1 MGYCE
6 GDDKWCPL
14 QESNLQ
20 LALRRGSLYPFNYG
34 GLCICFYIIGASRK
48 LVNISISS
56 PGCLTIS
63 LPPMAPPAKLVNGF
77 LCSGPFRMNMR
88 IPSIAYLT
96 KKKHASLHPWE
107 YAEREISMG
116 RCSNRTSFS
125 IERSRCRPKKEKDF
139 SPS

>member
-1 MGYCE
+1 
-6 GDDKWCPL
+6 
-14 QESNLQ
+14 
-20 LALRRGSLYPFNYG
+20 
-34 GLCICFYIIGASRK
+34 
-48 LVNISISS
+48 
-56 PGCLTIS
+56 
-63 LPPMAPPAKLVNGF
+63 MAPPAKLVNGF

-107 YAEREISMG
+107 YASMG

-125 IERSRCRPKKEKDF
+125 IECSRCQPKKEKDF

>member
-1 MGYCE
+1 MHLFLYY
-6 GDDKWCPL
+6 
-14 QESNLQ
+14 
-20 LALRRGSLYPFNYG
+20 RGFPKTCQYFH
-34 GLCICFYIIGASRK
+34 FVSR
-48 LVNISISS
+48 LPHDFFSAYS
-56 PGCLTIS
+56 PT
-63 LPPMAPPAKLVNGF
+63 AKLVNGF

>member
-1 MGYCE
+1 MHLFLYY
-6 GDDKWCPL
+6 
-14 QESNLQ
+14 
-20 LALRRGSLYPFNYG
+20 RGFPKTCQYFH
-34 GLCICFYIIGASRK
+34 FVSR
-48 LVNISISS
+48 LPHDFFSAYS
-56 PGCLTIS
+56 PT
-63 LPPMAPPAKLVNGF
+63 AKLVNGF
-77 LCSGPFRMNMR
+77 LCSGPFRMNML

>member
-1 MGYCE
+1 MHLFLYYRGFPKTCQYFHFVSRLPHDFFTTYGPSRQAGQRLPLIRFLPDGYA
-6 GDDKWCPL
+6 DFFH
-14 QESNLQ
+14 
-20 LALRRGSLYPFNYG
+20 R
-34 GLCICFYIIGASRK
+34 
-48 LVNISISS
+48 V
-56 PGCLTIS
+56 
-63 LPPMAPPAKLVNGF
+63 
-77 LCSGPFRMNMR
+77 
-88 IPSIAYLT
+88 T